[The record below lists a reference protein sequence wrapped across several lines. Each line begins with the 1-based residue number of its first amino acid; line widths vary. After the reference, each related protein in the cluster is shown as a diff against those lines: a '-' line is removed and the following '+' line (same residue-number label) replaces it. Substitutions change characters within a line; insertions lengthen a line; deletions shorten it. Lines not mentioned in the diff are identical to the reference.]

1 MYARRHLYSTTWIW
15 YDSSFQRLL
24 FPDLAIIA
32 ALSIGLST
40 ITLQPDFFPGLT
52 LTGSEFLNNLEGIE
66 NGFKGL
72 TTKVGTLVAL
82 LLGYR
87 VNNTY
92 DRYCSARKMWCELE
106 NTSRDLA
113 RNVCMFIPTTT
124 TTAATAI
131 SHNDT
136 RTTSQGR
143 TTTSSSSSSRNINS
157 NSNKVLLIQ
166 NKQLMLN
173 LIRLYPIAL
182 HFFLTTKGSH
192 HKLSRKGPDF
202 PEQIFNEFHAEC
214 IDMWKQYD
222 DGNAAASKDLDKLLV
237 RIFDA
242 FKNGKHVP
250 LLILNMMGKCLA
262 DLSSLRSASSN
273 ISIIDSEN
281 IDNTNQI
288 ICNVINPIYI
298 REMDHQIQRLS
309 GGPFERILRTP
320 MPTGFTRYASR
331 VTTIWAYTVPF
342 GLITDLGP
350 YFNPVG
356 SLFVVYCVMAI
367 DDIGIQLEEPFNI
380 LPQRQYSDGIVDAV
394 NLIETTFDD

>member
-1 MYARRHLYSTTWIW
+1 M
-15 YDSSFQRLL
+15 

-66 NGFKGL
+66 NGVKGL

-124 TTAATAI
+124 TTA
-131 SHNDT
+131 DD
-136 RTTSQGR
+136 
-143 TTTSSSSSSRNINS
+143 TTTTRQGDITS
-157 NSNKVLLIQ
+157 SNKVLLVQ
-166 NKQLMLN
+166 NKQRMLN

-222 DGNAAASKDLDKLLV
+222 DGNDAAAKDLDELLV

-242 FKNGKHVP
+242 FKTGKHVP
-250 LLILNMMGKCLA
+250 LLILNMMGRCLA

-273 ISIIDSEN
+273 ISIIDNEN
-281 IDNTNQI
+281 SNDTSQI
-288 ICNVINPIYI
+288 ICNVINPVYI

-320 MPTGFTRYASR
+320 MPTAFTRYASR

-394 NLIETTFDD
+394 NQIETTFDD